1 MKFITRSLLVLLL
14 YGIVFAVAD
23 AYLLHSGASIWLAI
37 TFPIIWVGIQYLV
50 GPWLIELFLDID
62 YGAELPARNRQF
74 VEKLCLERGL
84 KIPRIGIIHSGTPNA
99 FSFGRVP
106 RDARVV
112 VTSGLLSILT
122 PEEAN
127 AVLAHEIGHI
137 EHWDFAVMT
146 IAALAP
152 MMLYQ
157 FYVVTEKISNFRAS
171 LLSISLLS
179 HQPVH
184 CSIVEPYS

>member
-1 MKFITRSLLVLLL
+1 MRFITRSLLVLLLL

-23 AYLLHSGASIWLAI
+23 AYILHSGASIWLAVA
-37 TFPIIWVGIQYLV
+37 FPIVWVGIQYLI
-50 GPWLIELFLDID
+50 GPWLIELFLDINWS
-62 YGAELPARNRQF
+62 AELPARNREF
-74 VEKLCLERGL
+74 IEKLCMERGL
-84 KIPRIGIIHSGTPNA
+84 KVPHIGIIQSGTPNA
-99 FSFGRVP
+99 FSFGRV
-106 RDARVV
+106 RSDARVV

-157 FYVVTEKISNFRAS
+157 LYVVTEKINNF
-171 LLSISLLS
+171 
-179 HQPVH
+179 
-184 CSIVEPYS
+184 